1 VAKKTTTVPAS
12 NTPASKVPSKPAK
25 ASKSS
30 EPAPAPTK
38 SRKAP
43 AVAQEPAKGR
53 GRKPAATIAA
63 NTSAAPVKGKRKK
76 EEAPPAAQ
84 PSKGKGRKT
93 SAQPAPAE
101 QPAKNGKRV
110 AQIASEPAPPL
121 REINWIPERIH
132 VVRTMRKMR
141 ATTPARARTAEDIA
155 IEAEVTPFRVK
166 EMGYRGN
173 STRGQIGKDAS
184 PLVLHGLIGIADA
197 SQLSSDYSAGGRGL
211 HYYLTDKGASFVL
224 PGDKPARAKKWTPL
238 PISLPRNPLPLWCG
252 IPGLAR
258 APRECSPE
266 GWTMRVPCPNC
277 GRPATWDDDEETFP
291 ALVPIPLPQVQ
302 SGERE
307 VTAFACKKCGWI
319 VGFSASD
326 FDRGLSVLYTS
337 NSEWP
342 APPPGLAVERG
353 LVRAPIP
360 RKELPMSDPTRSPAQ
375 LAAMASRAAALYRA
389 AHAADN
395 APGAPPE
402 AGLEDALR
410 AEKLVFTVL
419 SATIWAP
426 PESCLFEPMVAL
438 ERGSEA
444 DTPDLAA
451 LASACDTIA
460 AALRSIR
467 EGWTMRYFLC
477 ARDSWD
483 GALLYA
489 APSDWSLLTA
499 WTEYRSEALRFDRSS
514 AIARLRCYFDPTGK
528 PLTSEPLWIERA
540 D

>member
-84 PSKGKGRKT
+84 PSKGKGKKVTT
-93 SAQPAPAE
+93 SGATPPAE
-101 QPAKNGKRV
+101 QPAKKGKRV
-110 AQIASEPAPPL
+110 AQTASEPAPAI

-132 VVRTMRKMR
+132 VIRTMRKMR

-224 PGDKPARAKKWTPL
+224 PGDKPARAKK
-238 PISLPRNPLPLWCG
+238 
-252 IPGLAR
+252 
-258 APRECSPE
+258 
-266 GWTMRVPCPNC
+266 
-277 GRPATWDDDEETFP
+277 
-291 ALVPIPLPQVQ
+291 
-302 SGERE
+302 
-307 VTAFACKKCGWI
+307 
-319 VGFSASD
+319 
-326 FDRGLSVLYTS
+326 
-337 NSEWP
+337 
-342 APPPGLAVERG
+342 
-353 LVRAPIP
+353 
-360 RKELPMSDPTRSPAQ
+360 
-375 LAAMASRAAALYRA
+375 
-389 AHAADN
+389 
-395 APGAPPE
+395 
-402 AGLEDALR
+402 
-410 AEKLVFTVL
+410 
-419 SATIWAP
+419 
-426 PESCLFEPMVAL
+426 
-438 ERGSEA
+438 
-444 DTPDLAA
+444 
-451 LASACDTIA
+451 
-460 AALRSIR
+460 
-467 EGWTMRYFLC
+467 
-477 ARDSWD
+477 
-483 GALLYA
+483 
-489 APSDWSLLTA
+489 
-499 WTEYRSEALRFDRSS
+499 
-514 AIARLRCYFDPTGK
+514 
-528 PLTSEPLWIERA
+528 
-540 D
+540 